1 MQELK
6 IEAYDLYDYTN
17 KVIEAGKQGYVTST
31 DNAKYPFNFTGYFF
45 AILVKKEVTEEE
57 QIKSMLMVAKPTEV
71 KEPVLMVATNKGRP
85 KKV

>member
-17 KVIEAGKQGYVTST
+17 KVIEAAKQGYVTSA
-31 DNAKYPFNFTGYFF
+31 DNAKYPFNYTGYYF
-45 AILVKKEVTEEE
+45 AVLVKGEVQAVEEVQE
-57 QIKSMLMVAKPTEV
+57 TKVVS
-71 KEPVLMVATNKGRP
+71 KGRP

>member
-1 MQELK
+1 MKELK

-45 AILVKKEVTEEE
+45 AILVKEEVQTVEEVE
-57 QIKSMLMVAKPTEV
+57 ETKVVS
-71 KEPVLMVATNKGRP
+71 KGRP
-85 KKV
+85 KKVIS

>member
-17 KVIEAGKQGYVTST
+17 QVIEAGKQGYITST
-31 DNAKYPFNFTGYFF
+31 DNAKYPFNFTGYYF
-45 AILVKKEVTEEE
+45 AVLVKEKATEDATGQAVSYVDSSNEE
-57 QIKSMLMVAKPTEV
+57 QTKVVS
-71 KEPVLMVATNKGRP
+71 KGRP

>member
-31 DNAKYPFNFTGYFF
+31 DNAKYPYNFNGYFF
-45 AILVKKEVTEEE
+45 AILVKDEVQAVEEVE
-57 QIKSMLMVAKPTEV
+57 ETKVVS
-71 KEPVLMVATNKGRP
+71 KGRP
-85 KKV
+85 EKV